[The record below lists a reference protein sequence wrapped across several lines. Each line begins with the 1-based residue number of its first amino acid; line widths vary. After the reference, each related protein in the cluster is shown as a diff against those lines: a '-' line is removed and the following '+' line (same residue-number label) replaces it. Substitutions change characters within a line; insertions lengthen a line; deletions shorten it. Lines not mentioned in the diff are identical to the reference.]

1 MKEENK
7 LKLNIQ
13 YFAEEGN
20 DAETN
25 LNAGV
30 DNAGASV
37 QESNK
42 PKTLQE
48 LLDSD
53 KNYKSEFDSK
63 ITKATETAVK
73 NAKVIWEKEQA
84 DKVAESQKLAQMDEI
99 QKKDYEI
106 DNLKKQ
112 LAQRDADKQATDL
125 MNEAIKQASSKGIPL
140 EVMTELNYKN
150 ETAESIAKKI
160 DVYAKA
166 FQTIKTSAI
175 NEYSKEKAPQT
186 GDYQGETKDESQ
198 MSYEEL
204 CKLEKYKN

>member
-1 MKEENK
+1 METEETKKTTETEQTTVQEKEKTLDELLQDPKLMSQYDKKIEEMKK
-7 LKLNIQ
+7 TV
-13 YFAEEGN
+13 A
-20 DAETN
+20 
-25 LNAGV
+25 
-30 DNAGASV
+30 DNAV
-37 QESNK
+37 
-42 PKTLQE
+42 
-48 LLDSD
+48 
-53 KNYKSEFDSK
+53 SK
-63 ITKATETAVK
+63 
-73 NAKVIWEKEQA
+73 AKKEWEKEQA
-84 DKVAESQKLAQMDEI
+84 DKIAESQKLAQMDEI

-140 EVMTELNYKN
+140 EVMTELDYKN

-175 NEYSKEKAPQT
+175 DEYSKEKTPQT